1 MQSSS
6 ATNGPL
12 TPKMAGNVSDS
23 RAMARLTSRRLCA
36 FAATAIVAG
45 VLLSCSDHGSDTAHR
60 STTTTPSSSST
71 TSTPARTAADTIGPT
86 HCTFPS
92 GFYNS
97 MRVDSLPVLPQSP
110 AYVAGLGAESNWPKD
125 PKKPRLL
132 RPMADD
138 EQADFADGERQQQG
152 IPVNYL
158 APGFPTADVQPS
170 PGGVGAAAF
179 EARRNA
185 GEVVKLSAPGHSVAG
200 TYPAI
205 NTLRY
210 QGYPQG
216 PRYDAFAIAVA
227 PDCTTYEMSGLNES
241 ANDPG
246 LLDPPYGVFGA
257 MAWNPDFRQT
267 PAQTGRRKDGGSSR
281 PLGATASY
289 VPLIAGLVRLDE
301 VQPGRSIDHVIH
313 MFTNGCT
320 NATIWPARASDCGSR
335 PGLAPYGTVFRLR
348 ADFDPAAHGITD
360 PVALKL
366 VDALKTHGAM
376 VLSTGGDTSIS
387 MESAPCRQKVIPALT
402 TATCW
407 GRDSLDDF
415 DKIPLDQLQAVD
427 TSAYGAC
434 HPKQYTDADDWWKL
448 CPTTS

>member
-1 MQSSS
+1 
-6 ATNGPL
+6 
-12 TPKMAGNVSDS
+12 
-23 RAMARLTSRRLCA
+23 MARPASRRLGALAVAAILAGGLVSCSRDH
-36 FAATAIVAG
+36 AATK
-45 VLLSCSDHGSDTAHR
+45 DR
-60 STTTTPSSSST
+60 TTTTTARAASST
-71 TSTPARTAADTIGPT
+71 TSTTVKGRTISDPIGPT
-86 HCTFPS
+86 DCTFPK

-110 AYVAGLGAESNWPKD
+110 AYVAGLAAKSNWPKD
-125 PKKPRLL
+125 PSKPRVL

-138 EQADFADGERQQQG
+138 EQADLSNGERMQQG
-152 IPVNYL
+152 IPINYL
-158 APGFPTADVQPS
+158 APGFPTADVEPS
-170 PGGVGAAAF
+170 PGGLGAAAF

-227 PDCTTYEMSGLNES
+227 PNCTTYEMSGLNRT
-241 ANDPG
+241 AIDPG
-246 LLDPPYGVFGA
+246 FLDPPYGVFGA
-257 MAWNPDFRQT
+257 MAWRPDFRQT
-267 PAQTGRRKDGGSSR
+267 PDQTARRQDNGSSR
-281 PLGATASY
+281 PLGATAAY

-301 VQPGRSIDHVIH
+301 VQPGRDIDHVIH
-313 MFTNGCT
+313 MFTYGCT
-320 NATIWPARASDCGSR
+320 NSTVWPARATDCGSQ
-335 PGLAPYGTVFRLR
+335 PGLAPYGTVFRLK
-348 ADFDPAAHGITD
+348 ADFDPEAHGIHD

-366 VDALKTHGAM
+366 VQALKEHGAM

-387 MESAPCRQKVIPALT
+387 MESAPCTQKVIPART

-407 GRDSLDDF
+407 GQDSLDDF
-415 DKIPLDQLQAVD
+415 DKIPLDQLEAVD

-434 HPKQYTDADDWWKL
+434 HPKQYTDSDDWWKL
-448 CPTTS
+448 CPTSSAS